1 MAEILKV
8 KINGE
13 WKGIPAIKGDKGE
26 KGDPGIPGPAGE
38 YTAGTGIDITNNV
51 ISCTVTG
58 DVESVNGQTGVV
70 VLTGEDIVADVD
82 EDTDTIQG
90 HLQSIRDEISGY
102 GDIVTHNASEFATT
116 SDIPTKTS
124 DLTNDSGFITDSY
137 HDSSK
142 QDVISDLETIRSD
155 AATGAGLA
163 TQVATNTENIEKLTV
178 AKFPNAVI
186 VGTPHI
192 TGGQVS
198 NFSDANYLQFPFVD
212 ISRGQ
217 PFDIYFSFTTAGDI
231 TTQQNIL
238 DAHFG
243 IALAIMNG
251 KGVMALSSNGTS
263 WDIGTATGTNALEP
277 NTTYYVKYSWTGSA
291 YSAALSKNEEE
302 YVPDMNL
309 NSTLSPYK
317 TTIFIGGSP
326 NVFGAGSAHPFKGT
340 INFNDA
346 RVVVDGKVVWQGM
359 ADVGLATRANVS
371 LNNLDTVGEERFT
384 KKQDVTDNALATT
397 SKTVVGAINE
407 LNGKVNNISVSKFP
421 NAVITGDL
429 TINNGQ
435 TTGFSQTSYLALPF
449 VFNTQN
455 KGFEF
460 HYAFK
465 TNATD
470 VTTPQNLFGSRFCV
484 ASYISGGKLTV
495 RVSSNGTSWDA
506 LDIETT
512 LAVQANTTYYIKLES
527 NLLSYTVSASTDGVT
542 YNQIGYQVTTAQP
555 KSGDVYIGIG
565 NNKNNPFLGMID
577 LNKWWLK
584 IGGETIWE
592 GMGESGLSTRADISL
607 SNLDEDGEARFSA
620 KQDVLTPGD
629 GITIENNTISGTL
642 ITIGEL

>member
-13 WKGIPAIKGDKGE
+13 WKSIPALKGE
-26 KGDPGIPGPAGE
+26 KGERGERGPMGPTGS
-38 YTAGTGIDITNNV
+38 YTAGQGIDITDNV

-90 HLQSIRDEISGY
+90 HLQTISDKISGY

-116 SDIPTKTS
+116 SDIPTATS
-124 DLTNDSGFITDSY
+124 DLDNDSGFITSDY

-142 QDVISDLETIRSD
+142 QDVITDLATIRSD
-155 AATGAGLA
+155 ASTGAGLA

-186 VGTPHI
+186 IGTPHI
-192 TGGQVS
+192 EGGQVS
-198 NFSDANYLQFPFVD
+198 DFSDTNYLQFPFVD

-217 PFDIYFSFTTAGDI
+217 PFDIYFSFTTTGDI
-231 TTQQNIL
+231 ITQQNIL

-251 KGVMALSSNGTS
+251 KGIMSLSSNGIN
-263 WDIGTATGTNALEP
+263 WDIGTTTGTNFLEP
-277 NTTYYVKYSWTGSA
+277 NTTYYVKYSWTGSE

-309 NSTLSPYK
+309 TSSLSPYK

-326 NVFGAGSAHPFKGT
+326 NIFGAGSAHPFKGT

-346 RVVVDGKVVWQGM
+346 KVVVGGRIVWQGM

-371 LNNLDTVGEERFT
+371 LNNLDTVGEERFA
-384 KKQDVTDNALATT
+384 KKQDVTDITLTTT

-407 LNGKVNNISVSKFP
+407 LGEKIGNIKATAKFP
-421 NAVITGDL
+421 NALIVGDL
-429 TINNGQ
+429 TINHGQ
-435 TTGFSQTSYLALPF
+435 IIGFSTSKYMIMPF
-449 VFNTQN
+449 VFNN
-455 KGFEF
+455 HDKGFEF
-460 HYAFK
+460 HYAFR
-465 TNATD
+465 TNETD
-470 VTTPQNLFGSRFCV
+470 ITTPQNLFGSKFCM
-484 ASYISGGKLTV
+484 ASYVSGGKLWV
-495 RVSSNGTSWDA
+495 RVSNNGTSWDA
-506 LDIETT
+506 LDIETS
-512 LAVQANTTYYIKLES
+512 LQVQTNTTYYIKIEF
-527 NLLSYTVSASTDGVT
+527 NKLSYTISASTDGVT
-542 YNQIGYQVTTAQP
+542 YNQIGYKVSTLQP
-555 KSGDVYIGIG
+555 KPGDIYIGVG

-577 LNKWWLK
+577 LNNWWLK
-584 IGGETIWE
+584 LAGETIWE
-592 GMGESGLSTRADISL
+592 GMGESGLFTRADTSL
-607 SNLDEDGEARFSA
+607 SNLDEDGEARFDA
-620 KQDVLTPGD
+620 KQNVVTYDASTK
-629 GITIENNTISGTL
+629 TL
-642 ITIGEL
+642 QF